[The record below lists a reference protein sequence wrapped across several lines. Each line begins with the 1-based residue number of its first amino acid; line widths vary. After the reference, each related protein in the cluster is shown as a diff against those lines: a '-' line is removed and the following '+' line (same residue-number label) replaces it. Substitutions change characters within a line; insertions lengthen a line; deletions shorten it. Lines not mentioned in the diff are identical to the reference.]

1 MTFSTLQH
9 YMTEVKSDIELRF
22 AGAST
27 EERQELINK
36 RAIEYDVSVER
47 VLIVD
52 FEDMFN
58 DSWMRKDRQNIF
70 ELLIL
75 IDTGKDV
82 HCRNVSFGTYVHN
95 GSRYPKVI
103 IHDDYLDIKDSDERL
118 WINDETAYFLGK
130 ELDLN
135 FDYEFVEFLRVKQ

>member
-82 HCRNVSFGTYVHN
+82 HCRNVSFGTYVHK

-103 IHDDYLDIKDSDERL
+103 IHDDYLDIKYSDERL

>member
-103 IHDDYLDIKDSDERL
+103 IHGDYLDIKDSDERL